1 MSGNVYLDG
10 AKPSSFDERPLAKPS
25 FDPRVQLTSNASGL
39 FLEIRFDLAWI
50 EVQSHQAVTSALLGN
65 AAISDLP
72 YEQPDGSP
80 IRIDADYTG
89 KSRGGTNPTPGPL
102 ERPGQGDLKIKVW

>member
-1 MSGNVYLDG
+1 MLGNVYLEG
-10 AKPSSFDERPLAKPS
+10 AKPSSFDKRPLVKPD
-25 FDPRVQLTSNASGL
+25 FDPGLQLTSKASGL
-39 FLEIRFDLAWI
+39 FLEMRFDMAWI
-50 EVQSHQAVTSALLGN
+50 EGQSHQAVTSAFLGN
-65 AAISDLP
+65 AAIPDLP

-80 IRIDADYTG
+80 IRIDTDYTG